1 MESLK
6 CSFLRLGRYKEATLY
21 LKEYLKLCARS
32 YKLGVAPSIGS
43 SLTKKGCSNFSNY
56 IGRYTQQVTTKNELW
71 QCYLELLNAQI
82 QSKCH
87 FDALKT
93 CEKIK
98 FFNLHSMNA
107 SDVLTSLESKGY
119 KNFLPNT
126 AFSNFEAKQEFKN
139 VPINTDFTE
148 WVVLVARF
156 WTEKVVMFKAFED
169 REMFQ
174 KWSGTNQFV
183 AVPMLIIMDLMNLD
197 QGLLYRWTEH
207 VADFI
212 FSNSNWGREQGPPNY
227 TLGVYFL
234 DHDLL

>member
-21 LKEYLKLCARS
+21 LKEYLKVCARS

-56 IGRYTQQVTTKNELW
+56 IGHYTPSVTTQNTLW

-174 KWSGTNQFV
+174 KWSETNQFV

-207 VADFI
+207 SADFFFEKI
-212 FSNSNWGREQGPPNY
+212 STGG
-227 TLGVYFL
+227 GKKA
-234 DHDLL
+234 

>member
-21 LKEYLKLCARS
+21 LKEYLKVCARS

-98 FFNLHSMNA
+98 FFNLHSMNP

-174 KWSGTNQFV
+174 KWSETNQFV

-207 VADFI
+207 SA
-212 FSNSNWGREQGPPNY
+212 
-227 TLGVYFL
+227 YFF
-234 DHDLL
+234 

>member
-1 MESLK
+1 
-6 CSFLRLGRYKEATLY
+6 
-21 LKEYLKLCARS
+21 
-32 YKLGVAPSIGS
+32 
-43 SLTKKGCSNFSNY
+43 
-56 IGRYTQQVTTKNELW
+56 
-71 QCYLELLNAQI
+71 
-82 QSKCH
+82 
-87 FDALKT
+87 
-93 CEKIK
+93 
-98 FFNLHSMNA
+98 MNP

-174 KWSGTNQFV
+174 KWSETNQFV

-207 VADFI
+207 SADFFLKKI
-212 FSNSNWGREQGPPNY
+212 P
-227 TLGVYFL
+227 LGEGSKAPKLHPGGGFFGS
-234 DHDLL
+234 